1 MTTIIPKDPPR
12 WIRIV
17 APLVLIFVWLGVS
30 SAGGPTFGTISTVVK
45 NDQASFLPASAAST
59 QVQADLKK
67 FFPSD
72 TVPAIVVYARSA
84 GVSAAD
90 TRWVADRI
98 SALQAVDGVGTVVG
112 PIPSSDGEAFEVLV
126 PVKSSAVAKAVIGD
140 VRTVAVD
147 GMPSGLTSYVTG
159 PAALGVDFAGG
170 FSGIDGLLLLVALL
184 AVFVILLVVYRSL
197 LLPILV
203 LLTSTFALTGS
214 ILIVYLLAKADIIT
228 VTGQSQ
234 GILSILAL
242 GAATDYSLLLVARYR
257 EALTH
262 HRSGWSAMR
271 VAYRAALEP
280 IAASAATVILGVLC
294 LLLSGL
300 NSNRG
305 LGPVAAVGIF
315 FAMLAAL
322 TALPALLVLCG
333 RAAFWPF
340 RPKFVEPVDG
350 VPAPV
355 KTARL
360 WSGVGRLI
368 SRRPRPVWI
377 VSVLLLGAA
386 SLGLLQLQAN
396 GVPQTDLLLT
406 QSDSVDGQK
415 LLAKHFDAGSG
426 SPVYIV
432 AKGANAD
439 QVVALAKE
447 TKDISDAVVYTG
459 ASGAPGAPGAPTP
472 PAKVVDGTV
481 LVEATLA
488 VEADS
493 DAAEKVVTTLRDTL
507 PAVDASAKVG
517 GVTALA
523 LDTTDTATAD
533 LHVVIP
539 AVLLVVL
546 VVLMLLL
553 RSILAPVL
561 LIVTVVLSYAATL
574 GVSALVFNHLLGFP
588 GADASV
594 PLFGFVFLVAL
605 GVDYNIF
612 LMTRVREESL
622 KHGTRPGII
631 RGVQATGGVITA
643 AGIVLAATFSALGVI
658 PILFLV
664 QLAFIVAFGV
674 LLDTI
679 LVRTLLVPALSYD
692 IGRAIWWPSKLA
704 RSEQPA
710 AQEPSA

>member
-1 MTTIIPKDPPR
+1 MKNVPAR

-17 APLVLIFVWLGVS
+17 APLILVVIWLGVS
-30 SAGGPTFGTISTVVK
+30 GVGGPTFGTISSVVN
-45 NDQASFLPASAAST
+45 NDQASYLPASAEST
-59 QVQADLKK
+59 QVQSELKK

-84 GVSAAD
+84 GVTPDD
-90 TRWVADRI
+90 TRSIASRVT
-98 SALQAVDGVGTVVG
+98 ALAAIDGVGTVAG
-112 PIPSSDGEAFEVLV
+112 PIPSADGKALQVFV
-126 PVKSSAVAKAVIGD
+126 PVNSSADAKTVIAE
-140 VRTVAVD
+140 VRKVAVD
-147 GMPSGLTSYVTG
+147 GIPSGLTSYTTG
-159 PAALGVDFAGG
+159 PAALGVDFGAAFG
-170 FSGIDGLLLLVALL
+170 GIDGILLLVALL

-214 ILIVYLLAKADIIT
+214 ILVVYWLAKADVIT

-242 GAATDYSLLLVARYR
+242 GAATDYSLLLVARFR
-257 EALTH
+257 EALIT
-262 HRSGWSAMR
+262 HRSSWAAMR
-271 VAYRAALEP
+271 VAFRASVEP

-305 LGPVAAVGIF
+305 LGPVAAIAIF
-315 FAMLAAL
+315 FALLAAL

-340 RPKFVEPVDG
+340 RPKYVEPVAG
-350 VPAPV
+350 VEAPV

-360 WSGVGRLI
+360 WGAVGRLI
-368 SRRPRPVWI
+368 SRRPRTVWI
-377 VSVLLLGAA
+377 TSVVLLGAA
-386 SLGLLQLQAN
+386 ALGLLQLQAS

-432 AKGANAD
+432 TKQAD
-439 QVVALAKE
+439 ADRVLALA
-447 TKDISDAVVYTG
+447 TSTDHVAG
-459 ASGAPGAPGAPTP
+459 AALYGSTFGSPSVAQQ

-481 LVEATLA
+481 LVEATLS
-488 VEADS
+488 VQADS
-493 DAAEKVVTTLRDTL
+493 AEAENVVTTLRDKL
-507 PAVDASAKVG
+507 PALDSTAKVG

-523 LDTTDTATAD
+523 LDTNTTATAD
-533 LHVVIP
+533 LRVIIPVVLFV
-539 AVLLVVL
+539 VLL
-546 VVLMLLL
+546 VLMLLL
-553 RSILAPVL
+553 RSIVAPLL
-561 LIVTVVLSYAATL
+561 LIGTVVLSYAATL
-574 GVSALVFNHLLGFP
+574 GISALVFNHLFHFP
-588 GADASV
+588 GADPSV

-622 KHGTRPGII
+622 RIGTRPGIV
-631 RGVQATGGVITA
+631 RGVEATGGVITA
-643 AGIVLAATFSALGVI
+643 AGIVLAATFSALQVI

-664 QLAFIVAFGV
+664 QISFIVAFGV

-692 IGRAIWWPSKLA
+692 IGRRIWWPSKLG
-704 RSEQPA
+704 RG
-710 AQEPSA
+710 

>member
-1 MTTIIPKDPPR
+1 MTKEPAR

-17 APLVLIFVWLGVS
+17 APLILVFIWLGVS
-30 SAGGPTFGTISTVVK
+30 GVGGPTFGTISTVVN
-45 NDQASFLPASAAST
+45 NDQASYLPASAEST
-59 QVQADLKK
+59 QVQSDLKK

-72 TVPAIVVYARSA
+72 TVPAIVVYAREA
-84 GVSAAD
+84 GITS
-90 TRWVADRI
+90 ADR
-98 SALQAVDGVGTVVG
+98 SSVASRVAALQAVDGVGTVVG
-112 PIPSSDGEAFEVLV
+112 PIPSSDGKALEVLV
-126 PVKSSAVAKAVIGD
+126 PVKSTATATTVIAEVRKA
-140 VRTVAVD
+140 AVD
-147 GMPSGLTSYVTG
+147 GIPSGLTSYTTG
-159 PAALGVDFAGG
+159 PAALGVDFGSAFG
-170 FSGIDGLLLLVALL
+170 GIDGILLLVALL
-184 AVFVILLVVYRSL
+184 AVFVILLVVYRSI

-214 ILIVYLLAKADIIT
+214 ILVVYYLAKANVIT

-262 HRSGWSAMR
+262 HRTGWSAMR
-271 VAYRAALEP
+271 VAYRAAIEP
-280 IAASAATVILGVLC
+280 IVASAATVILGVLC

-315 FAMLAAL
+315 FALLAAV

-340 RPKFVEPVDG
+340 RPKYVEPVDG
-350 VPAPV
+350 VSEPEKP
-355 KTARL
+355 ARL
-360 WSGVGRLI
+360 WGAVGRLI
-368 SRRPRPVWI
+368 SRRPRVVWI
-377 VSVLLLGAA
+377 VSVLLLGSA
-386 SLGLLQLQAN
+386 SLGLLQLHAN

-432 AKGANAD
+432 TKQSAAD
-439 QVVALAKE
+439 RVVSLAQQ
-447 TKDISDAVVYTG
+447 TKDVAGAVVYTG
-459 ASGAPGAPGAPTP
+459 ASGAPGAPAA
-472 PAKVVDGTV
+472 PAKVVDGNV
-481 LVEATLA
+481 LVEATLS
-488 VEADS
+488 VVADS
-493 DAAEKVVTTLRDTL
+493 SAAEKVVTTLRNGVGPIDS
-507 PAVDASAKVG
+507 SAKVG

-523 LDTTDTATAD
+523 LDTNTTATED
-533 LHVVIP
+533 LRVIIP
-539 AVLLVVL
+539 AVLVVVL
-546 VVLMLLL
+546 LVLMLLL
-553 RSILAPVL
+553 RSILAPLL
-561 LIVTVVLSYAATL
+561 LIGTVVLSYGATL
-574 GVSALVFNHLLGFP
+574 GVSALVFNHLLGFR
-588 GADASV
+588 GADPSV

-622 KHGTRPGII
+622 HRGTRPGII
-631 RGVQATGGVITA
+631 RGVEATGGVITA
-643 AGIVLAATFSALGVI
+643 AGIVLAATFSALQVI

-664 QLAFIVAFGV
+664 QIAFIVAFGV

-679 LVRTLLVPALSYD
+679 LVRTLLVPSLSYD
-692 IGRAIWWPSKLA
+692 IGRRIWWPSKLGRA
-704 RSEQPA
+704 GSLGN
-710 AQEPSA
+710 

>member
-1 MTTIIPKDPPR
+1 MRKEPAR
-12 WIRIV
+12 WIRII
-17 APLVLIFVWLGVS
+17 APLILVVIWLGVS
-30 SAGGPTFGTISTVVK
+30 GVGGPTFGKISEVAN
-45 NDQASFLPASAAST
+45 NDQASYLPASAEST
-59 QVQADLKK
+59 QVQSDLKK

-90 TRWVADRI
+90 TSWVADRI
-98 SALQAVDGVGTVVG
+98 SALQSVDGVGTVVG
-112 PIPSSDGEAFEVLV
+112 PIPSSDGQAFQVLV
-126 PVKSSAVAKAVIGD
+126 PVKSSAVATTVIGE

-159 PAALGVDFAGG
+159 PAALIVDFAGG
-170 FSGIDGLLLLVALL
+170 FSGIDGILLLVALL
-184 AVFVILLVVYRSL
+184 AVFVILLIVYRSP

-214 ILIVYLLAKADIIT
+214 ILVVYWLAKADVIT

-257 EALTH
+257 EALTQ
-262 HRSGWSAMR
+262 HRTGWSAMR

-305 LGPVAAVGIF
+305 LGPVAAIGIF

-340 RPKFVEPVDG
+340 RPKYVEPVDG
-350 VPAPV
+350 APAPV

-360 WSGVGRLI
+360 WVGVGHVI

-396 GVPQTDLLLT
+396 GVPQTELLLT

-432 AKGANAD
+432 ADAGKAD
-439 QVVALAKE
+439 QVVSLATG
-447 TKDISDAVVYTG
+447 TKNVSDAVLFTG
-459 ASGAPGAPGAPTP
+459 ATGAPGTPGAPVP

-481 LVEATLA
+481 LIEATLG

-493 DAAEKVVTTLRDTL
+493 DAAQKVVTTLRDTL

-553 RSILAPVL
+553 RSILAPLL
-561 LIVTVVLSYAATL
+561 LIGTVVLSYAATL
-574 GVSALVFNHLLGFP
+574 GISALVFNHLLHFP

-692 IGRAIWWPSKLA
+692 IGRRIWWPSKLGREGA
-704 RSEQPA
+704 ESDRP
-710 AQEPSA
+710 

>member
-1 MTTIIPKDPPR
+1 MKNVPAR

-17 APLVLIFVWLGVS
+17 APLILVVIWLGVS
-30 SAGGPTFGTISTVVK
+30 GVGGPTFGTISSVVN
-45 NDQASFLPASAAST
+45 NDQASYLPASAEST
-59 QVQADLKK
+59 QVQSELKK

-84 GVSAAD
+84 GVTPDD
-90 TRWVADRI
+90 TRSIASRVT
-98 SALQAVDGVGTVVG
+98 ALAAIDGVGTVAG
-112 PIPSSDGEAFEVLV
+112 PIPSADGKALQVFV
-126 PVKSSAVAKAVIGD
+126 PVNSSADAKTVIAE
-140 VRTVAVD
+140 VRKVAVD
-147 GMPSGLTSYVTG
+147 GIPSGLTSYTTG
-159 PAALGVDFAGG
+159 PAALGVDFGAAFG
-170 FSGIDGLLLLVALL
+170 GIDGILLLVALL

-214 ILIVYLLAKADIIT
+214 ILVVYWLAKADVIT

-242 GAATDYSLLLVARYR
+242 GAATDYSLLLVARFR
-257 EALTH
+257 EALIT
-262 HRSGWSAMR
+262 HRSSWAAMR
-271 VAYRAALEP
+271 VAFRASVEP

-305 LGPVAAVGIF
+305 LGPVAAIAIF
-315 FAMLAAL
+315 FALLAAL

-340 RPKFVEPVDG
+340 RPKYVEPVAG
-350 VPAPV
+350 VEAPV

-360 WSGVGRLI
+360 WGAVGRLI
-368 SRRPRPVWI
+368 SRRPRTVWI
-377 VSVLLLGAA
+377 TSVVLLGAA
-386 SLGLLQLQAN
+386 ALGLLQLQAS

-432 AKGANAD
+432 TKQAD
-439 QVVALAKE
+439 ADRVLALA
-447 TKDISDAVVYTG
+447 TSTDHVAG
-459 ASGAPGAPGAPTP
+459 AALYGSTFGSPSLAQQ

-481 LVEATLA
+481 LVEATLS
-488 VEADS
+488 VQADS
-493 DAAEKVVTTLRDTL
+493 AEAENVVTTLRDKL
-507 PAVDASAKVG
+507 PALDSTAKVG

-523 LDTTDTATAD
+523 LDTNTTATAD
-533 LHVVIP
+533 LRVIIPVVLFV
-539 AVLLVVL
+539 VLL
-546 VVLMLLL
+546 VLMLLL
-553 RSILAPVL
+553 RSIVAPLL
-561 LIVTVVLSYAATL
+561 LIGTVVLSYAATL
-574 GVSALVFNHLLGFP
+574 GISALVFNHLFHFP
-588 GADASV
+588 GADPSV

-622 KHGTRPGII
+622 RIGTRPGIV
-631 RGVQATGGVITA
+631 RGVEATGGVITA
-643 AGIVLAATFSALGVI
+643 AGIVLAATFSALQVI

-664 QLAFIVAFGV
+664 QISFIVAFGV

-692 IGRAIWWPSKLA
+692 IGRRIWWPSKLG
-704 RSEQPA
+704 RG
-710 AQEPSA
+710 

>member
-1 MTTIIPKDPPR
+1 MTKEPAR

-17 APLVLIFVWLGVS
+17 APLILVLIWLGVS
-30 SAGGPTFGTISTVVK
+30 SVGGPTFGTISTVAN
-45 NDQASFLPASAAST
+45 NDQSSYLPASSAST

-84 GVSAAD
+84 GVSSSD
-90 TRWVADRI
+90 TSWVTERV
-98 SALQAVDGVGTVVG
+98 SALASVDGVGQVVG
-112 PIPSSDGEAFEVLV
+112 PIPSSDGKAYEVLV
-126 PVKSSAVAKAVIGD
+126 PVKSSAVAATVISQL
-140 VRTVAVD
+140 RTTAVD
-147 GMPSGLTSYVTG
+147 GKPSGLTSYVTG
-159 PAALGVDFAGG
+159 PSALAVDFTGG
-170 FSGIDGLLLLVALL
+170 FSGIDGILLLVALL

-197 LLPILV
+197 LLPIIV

-214 ILIVYLLAKADIIT
+214 ILILYLLAKADVIT

-257 EALTH
+257 EALTSY
-262 HRSGWSAMR
+262 RTPWSAMR
-271 VAYRAALEP
+271 AALRAAIEP
-280 IAASAATVILGVLC
+280 IVASAATVILGVLC

-315 FAMLAAL
+315 FALLAAL
-322 TALPALLVLCG
+322 TALPALLVLFG
-333 RAAFWPF
+333 RVAFWPF
-340 RPKFVEPVDG
+340 RPKYVEPVDG

-360 WSGVGRLI
+360 WGAVGRLI

-386 SLGLLQLQAN
+386 ALGVLQLQAN

-432 AKGANAD
+432 SKESAAD
-439 QVVALAKE
+439 QVVAAAKS
-447 TKDISDAVVYTG
+447 TKNVADAVVYTG
-459 ASGAPGAPGAPTP
+459 ATGAPGLPGAPVP
-472 PAKVVDGTV
+472 PAKVVNSTV

-488 VEADS
+488 VQADS
-493 DAAEKVVTTLRDTL
+493 DAAEKVVVALRDKL
-507 PAVDASAKVG
+507 PAVDSTAKVG

-523 LDTTDTATAD
+523 LDTTDAATTD

-561 LIVTVVLSYAATL
+561 LIVTVVLSYGATL
-574 GVSALVFNHLLGFP
+574 GVSSLVFNHLLHFP

-622 KHGTRPGII
+622 KLGTRAGIV

-679 LVRTLLVPALSYD
+679 LVRTLLVPALTYD

-704 RSEQPA
+704 REGN
-710 AQEPSA
+710 

>member
-1 MTTIIPKDPPR
+1 MTKEPAR

-17 APLVLIFVWLGVS
+17 APLILVFIWLGVS
-30 SAGGPTFGTISTVVK
+30 GVGGPTFGTISTVVN
-45 NDQASFLPASAAST
+45 NDQASYLPATAEST
-59 QVQADLKK
+59 QVQSDLKK

-72 TVPAIVVYARSA
+72 TVPAIVVYARDA
-84 GVSAAD
+84 GITSAD
-90 TRWVADRI
+90 TSSVASRVA
-98 SALQAVDGVGTVVG
+98 ALQAVSGVGTVVG
-112 PIPSSDGEAFEVLV
+112 PIPSSDGKALEVLV
-126 PVKSSAVAKAVIGD
+126 PVKSTATATTVIAD
-140 VRTVAVD
+140 VRKAAVD
-147 GMPSGLTSYVTG
+147 GIPSGLTSYTTG
-159 PAALGVDFAGG
+159 PAALGVDFGAAFG
-170 FSGIDGLLLLVALL
+170 GIDGILLLVALL
-184 AVFVILLVVYRSL
+184 AVFVILLVVYRSI

-214 ILIVYLLAKADIIT
+214 ILVVYYLAKANVIT

-262 HRSGWSAMR
+262 HRTGWSAMR
-271 VAYRAALEP
+271 VAYRAAIEP
-280 IAASAATVILGVLC
+280 IVASAATVILGVLC

-315 FAMLAAL
+315 FALLAAV

-340 RPKFVEPVDG
+340 RPKYVEPVDG
-350 VPAPV
+350 VSVPEKP
-355 KTARL
+355 ARL
-360 WSGVGRLI
+360 WGAVGRVI
-368 SRRPRPVWI
+368 SRRPRAVWI

-386 SLGLLQLQAN
+386 SLGLLQLHAN

-432 AKGANAD
+432 TKQGAAD
-439 QVVALAKE
+439 RVVSLAQQ
-447 TKDISDAVVYTG
+447 TKDVAGAAVYTG
-459 ASGAPGAPGAPTP
+459 ASGAPAAPGAPAAS
-472 PAKVVDGTV
+472 AKVVDGNV

-493 DAAEKVVTTLRDTL
+493 AAAEKVVTTLRDGVGSIDST
-507 PAVDASAKVG
+507 AKVG

-523 LDTTDTATAD
+523 LDTNTTATED
-533 LHVVIP
+533 LRVIIP
-539 AVLLVVL
+539 AVLVVVL
-546 VVLMLLL
+546 LVLMLLL
-553 RSILAPVL
+553 RSILAPLL
-561 LIVTVVLSYAATL
+561 LIGTVVLSYGATL

-588 GADASV
+588 GADPSV

-622 KHGTRPGII
+622 HRGTRPGII
-631 RGVQATGGVITA
+631 RGVEATGGVITA
-643 AGIVLAATFSALGVI
+643 AGIVLAATFSALQVI

-664 QLAFIVAFGV
+664 QIAFIVAFGV

-679 LVRTLLVPALSYD
+679 LVRTLLVPSLSYD
-692 IGRAIWWPSKLA
+692 IGRRIWWPSKLGRA
-704 RSEQPA
+704 GSPGN
-710 AQEPSA
+710 

>member
-1 MTTIIPKDPPR
+1 MTKEPAR

-17 APLVLIFVWLGVS
+17 APLILVFIWLGVS
-30 SAGGPTFGTISTVVK
+30 GVGGPTFGTISTVVN
-45 NDQASFLPASAAST
+45 NDQASYLPASAEST
-59 QVQADLKK
+59 QVQSDLKK

-72 TVPAIVVYARSA
+72 TVPAIVVYARDA
-84 GVSAAD
+84 GITSAD
-90 TRWVADRI
+90 TSSVASRVA
-98 SALQAVDGVGTVVG
+98 ALQAVDGVGTVVG
-112 PIPSSDGEAFEVLV
+112 PIPSSDGKALEVLV
-126 PVKSSAVAKAVIGD
+126 PVRSTATAATVIAD
-140 VRTVAVD
+140 VRKAAVD
-147 GMPSGLTSYVTG
+147 GIPAGLTSYTTG
-159 PAALGVDFAGG
+159 PAALGVDFGAAFG
-170 FSGIDGLLLLVALL
+170 GIDGILLLVALL
-184 AVFVILLVVYRSL
+184 AVFVILLVVYRSI

-214 ILIVYLLAKADIIT
+214 ILVVYYLAKANVIT

-262 HRSGWSAMR
+262 HRTGWSAMR
-271 VAYRAALEP
+271 VAYRAAIEP
-280 IAASAATVILGVLC
+280 IVASAATVILGVLC

-315 FAMLAAL
+315 FALLAAV

-340 RPKFVEPVDG
+340 RPKYVEPVDG
-350 VPAPV
+350 VSEPEKP
-355 KTARL
+355 ARL
-360 WSGVGRLI
+360 WGAVGRLI
-368 SRRPRPVWI
+368 SRRPRVVWI
-377 VSVLLLGAA
+377 VSVLLLGSA
-386 SLGLLQLQAN
+386 SLGLLQLHAN

-432 AKGANAD
+432 TKQGAAER
-439 QVVALAKE
+439 VVSLAQQ
-447 TKDISDAVVYTG
+447 TKDVAGAVVYT
-459 ASGAPGAPGAPTP
+459 GAPGAPGAPAA
-472 PAKVVDGTV
+472 PAKVVDGNV
-481 LVEATLA
+481 LVEATLS
-488 VEADS
+488 VVADS
-493 DAAEKVVTTLRDTL
+493 AAAERVVTTIRNGVGSIDST
-507 PAVDASAKVG
+507 AKVG

-523 LDTTDTATAD
+523 LDTNTTATED
-533 LHVVIP
+533 LRVIIP
-539 AVLLVVL
+539 AVLVVVL
-546 VVLMLLL
+546 LVLMLLL
-553 RSILAPVL
+553 RSILAPLL
-561 LIVTVVLSYAATL
+561 LIGTVVLSYGATL
-574 GVSALVFNHLLGFP
+574 GVSALVFNTLLGFP
-588 GADASV
+588 GADPSV

-622 KHGTRPGII
+622 HRGTRPGII
-631 RGVQATGGVITA
+631 RGVEATGGVITA
-643 AGIVLAATFSALGVI
+643 AGIVLAATFSALQVI

-664 QLAFIVAFGV
+664 QIAFIVAFGV

-679 LVRTLLVPALSYD
+679 LVRTLLVPSLSYD
-692 IGRAIWWPSKLA
+692 IGRRIWWPSKLG
-704 RSEQPA
+704 
-710 AQEPSA
+710 SAGSPGN